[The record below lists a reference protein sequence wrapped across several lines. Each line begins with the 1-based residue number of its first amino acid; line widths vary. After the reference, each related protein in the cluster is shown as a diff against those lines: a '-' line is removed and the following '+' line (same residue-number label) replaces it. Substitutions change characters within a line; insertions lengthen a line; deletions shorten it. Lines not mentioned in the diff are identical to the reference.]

1 MALKCRPEMMYGAPK
16 HKEAAGC
23 LTEEIPVKL
32 PSVRSDN
39 GVSCVFS
46 VNELAIYI
54 LSKVSF
60 NRITQK

>member
-1 MALKCRPEMMYGAPK
+1 MMYGAPK
-16 HKEAAGC
+16 QKEAAGC